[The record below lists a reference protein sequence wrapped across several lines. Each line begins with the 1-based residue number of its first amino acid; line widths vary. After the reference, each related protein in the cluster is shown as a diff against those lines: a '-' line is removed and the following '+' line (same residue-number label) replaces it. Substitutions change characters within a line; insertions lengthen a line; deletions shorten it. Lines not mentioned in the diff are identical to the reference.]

1 MRGSGV
7 LMGIVWINMCF
18 VINFQAKIMIITHI
32 ENVRGNEMVMWAV
45 GVNIKGNRD
54 VKFKIKI
61 IEKIILIK

>member
-1 MRGSGV
+1 
-7 LMGIVWINMCF
+7 
-18 VINFQAKIMIITHI
+18 MIITHI